1 MSNMV
6 LPFRRHRTRQPA
18 NNVALNPGIPAP
30 SSVFVPGLGDLLGKT
45 PAVKPDGV
53 TRNGRAWV
61 LTNGIAERRVL
72 NSSSGFFNATECS
85 FLVIKEYRGTL
96 GTGDGAGVV
105 ALGGALTK
113 RCAFYFGSSGNVYFD
128 FGGAANGTT
137 RVSGTTNTA
146 AGKTSVFL
154 ATTGPRGMRLFENGR
169 LIGSNAASPVRT
181 VDAALAFGLGD
192 CYAGTSGNSAY
203 TLAVPWNVQLPDEL
217 AGSISANPWQIF
229 APAKRVLFAP
239 VSAGSS
245 ALAAAGAAQAGGSAN
260 LAAQVVLAAV
270 GIAAASGSAGLSVA
284 IPLSAVGFAVSS
296 GTANAV
302 ATVTIAAAGFAQ
314 AAGSAGLS
322 AALLLQGAGAAQA
335 AGNAALAAQLNA
347 LASGAAQAAGS
358 ANLSGGAA
366 GALNAAGQAQASG
379 SAVLN
384 VTVTLNATGGS
395 QASGSANLSGG
406 APGQIAAGG
415 GAQAGGSAQV
425 VATVAISAAG
435 YAQAMASG
443 QLSIQIPL
451 TAFGGAISAGSG
463 VLTLVPDVVIEGV
476 SEMLRVPGRR
486 SLLVAPGR
494 RFDLR
499 V

>member
-18 NNVALNPGIPAP
+18 NKVALNPGIPAP

-45 PAVKPDGV
+45 PAVNPDGV

-61 LTNGIAERRVL
+61 LTNGAAERRVL
-72 NSSSGFFNATECS
+72 NSSSGFLNTAECS

-105 ALGGALTK
+105 VLGGALTK

-128 FGGAANGTT
+128 FGGATNGVT

-229 APAKRVLFAP
+229 APAKRALFAP
-239 VSAGSS
+239 VSAG
-245 ALAAAGAAQAGGSAN
+245 GSA
-260 LAAQVVLAAV
+260 LAAV
-270 GIAAASGSAGLSVA
+270 GIAAASGSAGISAA
-284 IPLSAVGFAVSS
+284 IPLSAVGFAVSD

-302 ATVTIAAAGFAQ
+302 ATVTISAAGLAQ
-314 AAGSAGLS
+314 AV
-322 AALLLQGAGAAQA
+322 
-335 AGNAALAAQLNA
+335 
-347 LASGAAQAAGS
+347 GS
-358 ANLSGGAA
+358 ANLSGGAS
-366 GALNAAGQAQASG
+366 GAINAAGQAQASG
-379 SAVLN
+379 GAALK
-384 VTVTLNATGGS
+384 VTVTLNATGSS

-406 APGQIAAGG
+406 APGQIAASG
-415 GAQAGGSAQV
+415 GAQAGGAAQIK
-425 VATVAISAAG
+425 ATVAITAAG

-451 TAFGGAISAGSG
+451 TAFGGAIAAGSAH
-463 VLTLVPDVVIEGV
+463 LTQ
-476 SEMLRVPGRR
+476 PGNELASHPRFMIYASPRR
-486 SLLVAPGR
+486 FAAVAPHR
-494 RFDLR
+494 HYTISRPAS
-499 V
+499 